1 MWESK
6 EKEAQTQEPI
16 VLNPNEMETYR
27 ELRKQLNRARS
38 TREAKA
44 IYNRIMELV
53 NHRQSS

>member
-1 MWESK
+1 MWQTIEN
-6 EKEAQTQEPI
+6 EARTQEPI
-16 VLNPNEMETYR
+16 VLNQKEMNIYR

-38 TREAKA
+38 PKEAKA